1 MGTIGRIKKY
11 KAFFVD
17 KAGNNIDYTTFIY
30 SDSYDDAMD
39 RAKNLMNDMEDDSLV
54 KANVVLI
61 TNQGS
66 NWAGVYR

>member
-39 RAKNLMNDMEDDSLV
+39 RAKNLMNLMEDDSLV